1 MIFRLVWLMALA
13 AGLSEAAPVDQK
25 AWFEKT
31 KATILRQ
38 SKMNADSVGQ
48 LTSDDLVR
56 RTELSYRD
64 GHLFLKKVFRQN
76 ILVQVAFFDQSGEFE
91 LRRELCPNGKSR
103 FEGIYVRAEAYGIC
117 TWYFCSGKIEK
128 QGVRFRNKDVGIW
141 KFYDEGGKLTEEVD
155 FENMKLADVMPE
167 VK

>member
-1 MIFRLVWLMALA
+1 MIFRFVLFLVLA
-13 AGLSEAAPVDQK
+13 AGLTAAAPVDQK

-31 KATILRQ
+31 RAAILRQ

-48 LTSDDLVR
+48 QTSDDLVR
-56 RTELSYRD
+56 RTELSYRE
-64 GHLFLKKVFRQN
+64 GHLFLKKVYRQN

-103 FEGIYVRAEAYGIC
+103 FEGIYVKGEAYGIC

-128 QGVRFRNKDVGIW
+128 QGVRFRNKDIGIW
-141 KFYDEGGKLTEEVD
+141 KFYDEGGRLTEEAD
-155 FENMKLADVMPE
+155 FENAKLADVMPD